1 MEAHYDP
8 AYGRSIGKNYPDID
22 RASRVELAR
31 LDHESLL
38 EAARQLHSEPAI
50 V

>member
-8 AYGRSIGKNYPDID
+8 AYSRSIGKNYPMID
-22 RASRVELAR
+22 KAFKVNLSR
-31 LDHESLL
+31 LDPESLL
-38 EAARQLHSEPAI
+38 EAARQLHSQPAT